1 MTTFEEV
8 LQARRNPVRLNEAS
22 LSRVYQHVQ
31 KAGDKGFGI
40 VTSWRAGK
48 VKAQNL
54 RDFKKLKGEVR
65 SMGLGFFKLI
75 GNWRECQ
82 DPDVAYDDCPESE
95 LESSKEPALFI
106 PGIDQAQIKQLMKKY
121 SQDAVVYA
129 GPETKGD
136 VVLLLRGGSPTKIGK
151 FSPGRIAQAYSR
163 VRGRAFA
170 FEGFEYPAQ
179 SWAEKLIEQSLGHVA

>member
-8 LQARRNPVRLNEAS
+8 LRARLSSYRALNEAS
-22 LSRVYQHVQ
+22 LGRVYQHVT

-48 VKAQNL
+48 SKADNMA
-54 RDFKKLKGEVR
+54 DFKKLQGEVR
-65 SMGLGFFKLI
+65 SLGLGFFKLI
-75 GNWRECQ
+75 GHWKECQ
-82 DPDVAYDDCPESE
+82 DPDVAYDDCPEDD
-95 LESSKEPALFI
+95 LVISKEPALFV
-106 PGIDQAQIKQLMKKY
+106 PGITQSQISHLMKKH

-129 GPETKGD
+129 GPETKGA
-136 VVLLLRGGSPTKIGK
+136 VVLLLRGGSPQKIGK
-151 FSPGRIAQAYSR
+151 FSPNKIAQAYSR

-179 SWAEKLIEQSLGHVA
+179 SWSEKLLEQAFT